1 MGVSAQGSSGA
12 VSGATSGATTGMAF
26 AGPWGAAIGGVAGGA
41 LGLLGGNSAA
51 KAASKLAK
59 EQNKQIRENAVANY
73 QKINLMEKEATG
85 DARESLVQ
93 NQVDMATKRGQIEA
107 LAAAAGTGGGSI
119 NTLVNDVYASG
130 GRNQG
135 TIVENHSRELE
146 GLKDQAEQVR
156 RGAQSQ
162 MRQTSIQKPTATGI
176 LGDVMGALPSVL
188 DAYDSSQEKGG
199 GLIQQL
205 MKSQTPKS
213 GANIKVN

>member
-1 MGVSAQGSSGA
+1 MGVSAQGSSSA
-12 VSGATSGATTGMAF
+12 VSGAASGAALGTTLMPG
-26 AGPWGAAIGGVAGGA
+26 WGTAIGAVAGGA

-51 KAASKLAK
+51 KAQSRLAK

-73 QKINLMEKEATG
+73 QRIGLMEKEATQ
-85 DARESLVQ
+85 DARDSLIQ

-119 NTLVNDVYASG
+119 NTLVNDVYAGG

-156 RGAQSQ
+156 RGAQAQ

-188 DAYDSSQEKGG
+188 GAYNSSQEAGG

-205 MKSQTPKS
+205 MKSQAPKS

>member
-1 MGVSAQGSSGA
+1 MSVSSQGASGA
-12 VSGATSGATTGMAF
+12 VSGATSGASTGMAID
-26 AGPWGAAIGGVAGGA
+26 GPWGAAVGGITGGA
-41 LGLLGGNSAA
+41 LGLLSGNSAA

-135 TIVENHSRELE
+135 TIVENYSRELE
-146 GLKDQAEQVR
+146 GFKDQADQVR

-162 MRQTSIQKPTATGI
+162 MRQTSIQKPTATSV
-176 LGDVMGALPSVL
+176 LGDVMGSLPTVL
-188 DAYDSSQEKGG
+188 GAYLGYENQGG
-199 GLIQQL
+199 SLIDQL
-205 MKSQTPKS
+205 SKSKTPKS